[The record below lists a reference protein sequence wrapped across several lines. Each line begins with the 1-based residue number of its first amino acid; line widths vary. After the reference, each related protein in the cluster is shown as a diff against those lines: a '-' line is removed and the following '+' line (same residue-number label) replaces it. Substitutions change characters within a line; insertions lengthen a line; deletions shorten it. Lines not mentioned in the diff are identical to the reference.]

1 MGSCVSGASQ
11 DLRSLRELHSA
22 EVPRKSATRLVRE
35 EGWAGLLLQSKQAR
49 IWLQAQIQRG
59 NVDETAQ
66 ETEETEQARRP
77 QFAPLSVFSRSF
89 CLSLCFT
96 DRWMSGPAAWCLVMI
111 SPSRLKAA
119 AEQSRAQQRREEQRE
134 EREEERHR
142 LHLAANT
149 LSAFTALPD
158 SQSFL
163 LRDCSYRHAVCFLTC
178 PNAKREKQHQAK
190 GALCPL
196 TLSCKGRNVLHV
208 FLHTFME
215 SVWIILPCKY
225 NTVIGHITKYT
236 KQ

>member
-149 LSAFTALPD
+149 LSAFYSPPRFPELSPAGLLLQACCVLFNVSQCKEGKAASGKRRVVSAD
-158 SQSFL
+158 SL
-163 LRDCSYRHAVCFLTC
+163 L
-178 PNAKREKQHQAK
+178 
-190 GALCPL
+190 
-196 TLSCKGRNVLHV
+196 
-208 FLHTFME
+208 
-215 SVWIILPCKY
+215 
-225 NTVIGHITKYT
+225 
-236 KQ
+236 